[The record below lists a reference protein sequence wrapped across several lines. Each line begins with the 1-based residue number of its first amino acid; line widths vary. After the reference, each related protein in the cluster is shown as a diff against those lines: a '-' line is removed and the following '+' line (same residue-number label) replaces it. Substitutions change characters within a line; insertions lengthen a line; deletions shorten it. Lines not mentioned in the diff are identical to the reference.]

1 MKKTLRLC
9 EVKNIGKAYFH
20 LWEQYSQPIA
30 GGVTIGSHPPGVVSY
45 ITGIIEDS
53 NGQIHKVLPENI
65 KFID

>member
-20 LWEQYSQPIA
+20 LWEQYSRPIA

-45 ITGIIEDS
+45 IFGIVEDS
-53 NGQIHKVLPENI
+53 DGQIHRVLPENI